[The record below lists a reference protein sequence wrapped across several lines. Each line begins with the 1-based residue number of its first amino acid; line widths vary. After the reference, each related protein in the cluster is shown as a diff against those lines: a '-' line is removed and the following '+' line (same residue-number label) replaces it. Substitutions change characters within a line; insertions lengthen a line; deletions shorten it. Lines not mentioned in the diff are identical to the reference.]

1 MRRNILWIWIT
12 LVIIA
17 IDRITKILVLHHL
30 PYAQP
35 VSVYPFF
42 NLFFVYNTGA
52 AFSFLDKFGGWQ
64 NWLFS
69 GIALVVS
76 YLIIVK
82 LWYTTTQKNIWFQTA
97 LALILG
103 GALGNLY
110 DRIAYRHV
118 VDFIDFYVNNWHWPA
133 FNIADSAIS
142 VGAVMLILWSLK
154 QKETR

>member
-35 VSVYPFF
+35 IAIYPFF

-52 AFSFLDKFGGWQ
+52 AFSFLGNVGGWQ

-76 YLIIVK
+76 YLIIIK
-82 LWYTTTQKNIWFQTA
+82 LWYMPQKHIWFQVA

-142 VGAVMLILWSLK
+142 VGAIMLILWSLK